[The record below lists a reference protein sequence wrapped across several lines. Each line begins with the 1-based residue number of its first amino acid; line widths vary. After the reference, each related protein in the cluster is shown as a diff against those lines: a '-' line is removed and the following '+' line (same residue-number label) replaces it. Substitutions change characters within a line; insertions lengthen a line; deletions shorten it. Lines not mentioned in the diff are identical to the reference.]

1 MITVTIFKA
10 QQTRLKSLRNKKHLD
25 MRDLY
30 SILESMAD
38 SDEGAESKVQLEV
51 IRQAVKKT
59 LIEFFNYLHIDIP
72 NRGNSLNL
80 EISSLAN
87 KLNC

>member
-1 MITVTIFKA
+1 
-10 QQTRLKSLRNKKHLD
+10 

-38 SDEGAESKVQLEV
+38 TDEGAKSKVQLEV
-51 IRQAVKKT
+51 IRQAVKET

-72 NRGNSLNL
+72 NRDNSLNL
-80 EISSLAN
+80 EISGLAN